1 MRVSLTR
8 GSRQLVLLVVI
19 TILCTVTSFAQ
30 ISSIPDSES
39 QTGFG
44 GINSIVGTVFGP
56 SGRPVETGIRV
67 RLSTMTSGSRS
78 MNTNSTG
85 NFAFRG
91 LPSGSYTI
99 TVDQDS
105 EYKPVSHSVDVRQ
118 FQGSPAQTY
127 TLNIRLE
134 PKAGTTAAP
143 GVINA
148 ELAKIPQSAQTRYTT
163 AMALVEKSDHSG
175 AIEELKKAIEE
186 YPEFALAHN
195 ELGVQYLRL
204 GKLNEADLAFESALK
219 LNADAFPSNMN
230 RGMVL
235 VFLQRYSEAAPL
247 LKKAVSLRDDSAPA
261 HYFYGQALANLGLFD
276 QAEKELVIALKSG
289 QAEMNEGHRILAII
303 YNSRGDKKKAVTHLE
318 AYLKGNPKAADA
330 EQLQALV
337 KQLKASQ

>member
-1 MRVSLTR
+1 MRFRIKRRLFD
-8 GSRQLVLLVVI
+8 LAAIAAMIVI
-19 TILCTVTSFAQ
+19 GTLGAAAQ

-67 RLSTMTSGSRS
+67 RLSTMTGGSRS

-91 LPSGSYTI
+91 LPNGSYTI
-99 TVDQDS
+99 SVEQEE

-134 PKAGTTAAP
+134 PKAGVTAPP

-148 ELAKIPQSAQTRYTT
+148 ELAKIPQTAQDRYTA
-163 AMALVEKSDHSG
+163 AMELVKRSDNLG
-175 AIEELKKAIEE
+175 AIEELKKAVAE
-186 YPEFALAHN
+186 YPEFTLAHN

-204 GKLNEADLAFESALK
+204 GKLTEADAAFETALK

-235 VFLQRYSEAAPL
+235 VFMKRYSEAAPL
-247 LKKAVSLRDDSAPA
+247 LKKAVALRADSAPA

-303 YNSRGDKKKAVTHLE
+303 YNSRGDKKNAITHIE
-318 AYLKGNPKAADA
+318 AYLKGNPKAEDA
-330 EQLQALV
+330 EQLRALV
-337 KQLKASQ
+337 KQLKGS